1 MSELHS
7 MAIRLKVDDTKNE
20 NANLMVAL
28 EWKSGD
34 HQSLKVFIF
43 WGLVSQLQTLRQP
56 IVKKSKVKGH
66 TTVIYYCDPGIIMDN
81 EKYRK
86 EEGCMFSEHKIGYK
100 KKMRKK
106 DVI

>member
-1 MSELHS
+1 M
-7 MAIRLKVDDTKNE
+7 
-20 NANLMVAL
+20 
-28 EWKSGD
+28 
-34 HQSLKVFIF
+34 
-43 WGLVSQLQTLRQP
+43 
-56 IVKKSKVKGH
+56 KKSKVKGH